1 MKKNIVT
8 ISSAAKEKLC
18 EILKKN
24 QTNYIMLSVKS
35 GGCNGFNY
43 DLQPINA
50 NPSKHDEVIPLD
62 HTNHL
67 LLCRKSI
74 MYLFGLHIDYT
85 HSILSNEF
93 VFMNPN
99 ASNHCGCGKSF
110 C

>member
-1 MKKNIVT
+1 MKKHIVT
-8 ISSAAKEKLC
+8 LSSAAKNRLC
-18 EILKKN
+18 EILKPT
-24 QTNYIMLSVKS
+24 QTNYIRLSVKS

-50 NPSKHDEVIPLD
+50 TPNKHDEVIHLD
-62 HTNHL
+62 DKNSL
-67 LLCRKSI
+67 LLCSKSI
-74 MYLFGLHIDYT
+74 MYLFGLHIDYK
-85 HSILSNEF
+85 HGILSNEF